1 MKFTDS
7 IEKSDVILVGFPVD
21 QGTENK
27 GCMDA
32 PFEIRKAFENFYFSE
47 TGEMKNIF
55 DSSDTVEGENF
66 EETMDRIR
74 KKISELLKKNKPI
87 ISIGGNHS
95 ITLPIVQSFSEKY
108 KDIGVVLIDAHPD
121 CQKDYFPFGDVI
133 PKMVKQ
139 EIPIVMIGL
148 RNWSQD
154 EYNFLIEKKIP
165 FLQAKNF
172 ELNKALQL
180 IKNELLGKKI
190 YVSLDIDAIDPG
202 FAPGTGCIEPCGL
215 TSRDVLELIKK
226 IDNKIGLDLVEINPG
241 KDINNITVNL
251 GAKLIFEVANNWKS

>member
-1 MKFTDS
+1 MRFV
-7 IEKSDVILVGFPVD
+7 EKKEDADIILVGFPVD

-27 GCMDA
+27 GCLDA
-32 PFEIRKAFENFYFSE
+32 PFEIRNSFENFYFSE

-66 EETMDRIR
+66 GETMNRI
-74 KKISELLKKNKPI
+74 KTKISKLLENNKPI

-95 ITLPIVQSFSEKY
+95 ITLPIIQGFSEKKY
-108 KDIGVVLIDAHPD
+108 DIGIVFIDAHPD
-121 CQKDYFPFGDVI
+121 SQKNYFPFGDVI
-133 PKMVKQ
+133 PKIVEQK
-139 EIPIVMIGL
+139 IPIVMIGL

-154 EYNFLIEKKIP
+154 EYNFLIENKIP
-165 FLQAKNF
+165 FIHAKDF

-180 IKNELLGKKI
+180 IKNEFDGKQI

-226 IDNKIGLDLVEINPG
+226 IDNKIGFDLVEINPG
-241 KDINNITVNL
+241 KDINNITINL
-251 GAKLIFEVANNWKS
+251 GAKLIFEIANNWKS